1 MARLLWDQT
10 GEKFYETGVNQGVL
24 YVYDSAAA
32 DPTKA
37 YCPGVAWNGLSS
49 VSETPSGAEANKIY
63 ADNINYLNLYSAEE
77 FGATIEAYTYP
88 DAFKACDGTAE
99 IVNGAFI
106 GQQTRKTFG
115 FCFKTIIG
123 NDVDGD
129 AKGYKLHLIYGCKAS
144 PSEAQYQTVN
154 DSPEAIAFSWEIT
167 TTPIAIGK
175 INNVQYNPTSR
186 IVIDSTKFTTE
197 AQKAALAA
205 LEDKL
210 FGTDTSGQTAGTDAY
225 LPLPAEVVTTLTVA
239 NG

>member
-37 YCPGVAWNGLSS
+37 YGPGVAWNGLSS
-49 VSETPSGAEANKIY
+49 VSESPSGAEANKIY

-88 DAFKACDGTAE
+88 DEFKICDGTAE

-129 AKGYKLHLIYGCKAS
+129 GKGYKLHLIYGCKAS

-167 TTPIAIGK
+167 TTPINIGK
-175 INNVQYNPTSR
+175 IGGKDYNPSSR

-210 FGTDTSGQTAGTDAY
+210 FGTADTDPY